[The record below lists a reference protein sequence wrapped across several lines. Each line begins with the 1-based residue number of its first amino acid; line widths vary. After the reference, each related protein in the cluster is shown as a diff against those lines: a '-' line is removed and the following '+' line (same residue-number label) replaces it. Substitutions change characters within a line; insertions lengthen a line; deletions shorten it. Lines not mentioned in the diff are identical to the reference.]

1 MKYLPTIDL
10 WSSGI
15 IDALHTGALKLQR
28 GQWVRCGQE
37 RPSRFVRA
45 TPASIWAIHP
55 QPGQQRQFLS
65 VCESFRRRAGL

>member
-15 IDALHTGALKLQR
+15 IDALHSGALRLQR

-55 QPGQQRQFLS
+55 QPNQAGQFLA
-65 VCESFRRRAGL
+65 VCQMFRRRSL